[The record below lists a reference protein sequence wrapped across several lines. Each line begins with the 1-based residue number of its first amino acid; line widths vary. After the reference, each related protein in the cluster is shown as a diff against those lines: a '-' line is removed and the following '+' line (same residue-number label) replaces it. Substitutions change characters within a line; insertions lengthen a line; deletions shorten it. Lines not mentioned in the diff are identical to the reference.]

1 VSVPLPPGTTL
12 GQISDVVTGT
22 VSPQQR
28 SLAITGLAPLDR
40 AQSGDIGFCASTK
53 AARALPS
60 FRGSALLLSE
70 SLESLAPAAVPCVL
84 VSDAYLGYAR
94 ISQWIAQTRRALH
107 AGEAA
112 AIHASAVVDPTA
124 SLGAG
129 VVLGPGVVIGARARI
144 GAGTDLR
151 ANVVVQDDC
160 EIGERCLVH
169 PGTVIGADGF
179 GFAPSP
185 QGWVK
190 IEQLGRVRIGND
202 VEIGANCAIDRGA
215 LDDTVIGHGTKLD
228 NLIQVAHNVVIGE
241 HCAIA
246 GCVGI
251 AGSAVIGNRVQI
263 GGGAGILGHLSI
275 CDDVIISSM
284 TLVAS
289 SIRDPGFYTGV
300 YPLASH
306 SEWEKSAAALRHLPD
321 LRRRLRALEQNQSK
335 DF

>member
-1 VSVPLPPGTTL
+1 MSVALPLGTTL
-12 GQISDVVTGT
+12 GQISDVVMGT
-22 VSPQQR
+22 VSPQER
-28 SLAITGLAPLDR
+28 SLPVAGLAPLNR
-40 AQSGDIGFCASTK
+40 AQSGDIGFCASAK
-53 AARALPS
+53 AARDLSS

-70 SLESLAPAAVPCVL
+70 SLESLAPDGVPRVL
-84 VSDAYLGYAR
+84 VVDAYLGYAK
-94 ISQWIAQTRRALH
+94 ISQWIAQARTASRPL
-107 AGEAA
+107 EAA
-112 AIHASAVVDPTA
+112 AIHPSALIDPSASI
-124 SLGAG
+124 GIG
-129 VVLGPGVVIGARARI
+129 VVLGPGVVIGARTRI
-144 GAGTDLR
+144 GAGTALR

-190 IEQLGRVRIGND
+190 IEQLGRVRIGDD

-215 LDDTVIGHGTKLD
+215 LEDTVIGRGTKLD

-241 HCAIA
+241 DCAIA

-251 AGSAVIGNRVQI
+251 AGSAVIGNRVQV

-289 SIRDPGFYTGV
+289 SIHEPGFYTGV
-300 YPLASH
+300 YPLAPH
-306 SEWEKSAAALRHLPD
+306 TQWEKSAAALRHLPD

-335 DF
+335 DS